1 MVGGNAHGQPQL
13 AVGGKV
19 LVLAVDRHEV
29 ARVHQPLH
37 ELQLLL
43 AGVTRHVHLDR
54 GIVDDLHV
62 HLGKLIDDAS
72 DQLLVAGNGGGGQH
86 DQVGGTQRDLIMIP
100 ERHAV
105 ECRHRLALTAR
116 GDKRQLIRAVL
127 ADLGN
132 VDQHASRHLHVA
144 QLHGGGNDIDHAP
157 PRDGDLAPVAGA
169 DVNDLLDAVDVG
181 GEGGN
186 DDALLRVHG
195 EDHLQRLAHLLL
207 GGGMP
212 GALGVG
218 GLAHQH
224 QHAVPS
230 QLAQPGDV
238 HHVAVDRRQIQLE
251 VAGVHHRA
259 HPGMD
264 GESH

>member
-1 MVGGNAHGQPQL
+1 M
-13 AVGGKV
+13 
-19 LVLAVDRHEV
+19 
-29 ARVHQPLH
+29 HQPLH

-157 PRDGDLAPVAGA
+157 PCDGDLAPVAGA

-181 GEGGN
+181 GECGN

-195 EDHLQRLAHLLL
+195 EDHLQRLACFFSE
-207 GGGMP
+207 GYAR
-212 GALGVG
+212 ALGVG

-238 HHVAVDRRQIQLE
+238 HHVAVDRRQIQLKSP
-251 VAGVHHRA
+251 VCASIPSGGIDGKRAGVRN
-259 HPGMD
+259 G
-264 GESH
+264 G